1 MEATTL
7 GIGVAVGAAMVG
19 PGAVLWARSRFE
31 TERLRAVTEAARA
44 EEAVASRDLTI
55 QALRREMDESRAAM
69 DKAFGEASEKALN
82 EATGRF
88 LELARGQFEG
98 EQVRAKERSQGEQVA
113 LKELLEPMHKELE
126 ALEKLTHETG
136 KQSAE
141 RMGELRAQV
150 ESVSRT
156 GEALV
161 NALKKPQ
168 VRGSWG
174 EGQLIAILESSGW
187 TRGQNF
193 EVQDSTEADGKT
205 LRTDVVVTLPRGRQ
219 IVIDCKVP
227 LDSYLAA
234 TEATTEEE
242 RVRKLG
248 DHARAVRG
256 HVRSLSSKDYSSRY
270 PGSPPYVILFLPY
283 EAAYQIACE
292 QDKTLLDDAHRSRI
306 ILANPMTLMNLIHLA
321 TYVLNEERLQ
331 QNAEEVRAHA
341 KELCDRLGKAVEI
354 VARHG
359 RHLRIAAESYND
371 LVGSVSG
378 RLLPSAHRMRE
389 LGAGSANPVVVPQ
402 PLDVAVRHLVV
413 TEEPTV
419 ALPG

>member
-1 MEATTL
+1 
-7 GIGVAVGAAMVG
+7 
-19 PGAVLWARSRFE
+19 
-31 TERLRAVTEAARA
+31 
-44 EEAVASRDLTI
+44 
-55 QALRREMDESRAAM
+55 QQMDEARAAM

-88 LELARGQFEG
+88 LELAKGQFEG
-98 EQVRAKERSQGEQVA
+98 EQTRAKERAQTEQTA
-113 LKELLEPMHKELE
+113 IKDLLEPMHKELE

-136 KQSAE
+136 KQNAE
-141 RMGELRAQV
+141 RMGELRGQI
-150 ESVSRT
+150 ESITKTS
-156 GEALV
+156 ESLA

-205 LRTDVVVTLPRGRQ
+205 LRTDVVITLPRGRK
-219 IVIDCKVP
+219 IVIDSKAP
-227 LDSYLAA
+227 LDAYLAA
-234 TEATTEEE
+234 NEATSEEE
-242 RVRKLG
+242 RARRCI

-256 HVRSLSSKDYSSRY
+256 HVKSLAGKDYTARY

-283 EAAYQIACE
+283 ESAYQIACE
-292 QDKTLLDDAHRSRI
+292 HDKNLLNDAHKSRI

-321 TYVLNEERLQ
+321 TYVLNEERMQ
-331 QNAEEVRAHA
+331 QNAEQVRAHA

-354 VARHG
+354 IGKHG
-359 RHLRIAAESYND
+359 RHLRIAADSYND

-378 RLLPSAHRMRE
+378 RLLPSANRMRE
-389 LGAGSANPVVVPQ
+389 MGAGTEKPLTAPETVDVAIRHMVVPDD
-402 PLDVAVRHLVV
+402 PA
-413 TEEPTV
+413 PMS
-419 ALPG
+419 LPGLT

>member
-7 GIGVAVGAAMVG
+7 GIGVAVGAAIAG
-19 PGAVLWARSRFE
+19 PVAVLLARARFE
-31 TERLRAVTEAARA
+31 AERLKAATEAARA
-44 EEAVASRDLTI
+44 EAAVVSRDLTI
-55 QALRREMDESRAAM
+55 QALRTEIDESRTAM
-69 DKAFGEASEKALN
+69 NKAFGEASEKALN

-98 EQVRAKERSQGEQVA
+98 EQTRAKERAQGEQGA
-113 LKELLEPMHKELE
+113 LKELLTPLHRELE

-141 RMGELRAQV
+141 RMGELRGQI
-150 ESVSRT
+150 ESISRSS
-156 GEALV
+156 ESLV

-219 IVIDCKVP
+219 IIIDCKAP

-234 TEATTEEE
+234 TEAATEEE
-242 RVRKLG
+242 RTRKCI

-256 HVRSLSSKDYSSRY
+256 HVRALSSKDYTSRY

-292 QDKTLLDDAHRSRI
+292 QDKTLLDDAHRARI

-359 RHLRIAAESYND
+359 RHLRIAADSYND

-378 RLLPSAHRMRE
+378 RLLPSANRMRE
-389 LGAGSANPVVVPQ
+389 LGAGSANSVVVPQ
-402 PLDVAVRHLVV
+402 SLDVAIRHLVV
-413 TEEPTV
+413 PEEPSV
-419 ALPG
+419 ALPN